1 MDRLF
6 RTAICVLALGAGSST
21 AALAQWTLDTRR
33 LAMGG
38 ALLDRAALA
47 RSNPAYR
54 AVPARETQP
63 RVAIPLPLGLIQM
76 AADDEL
82 SFDPRDPRFNVF
94 KLVDLALYPPFFLE
108 LKKPT
113 VPTSASHLE
122 LFIARDSL
130 KLDLGDARQFVPQDD
145 FEMGGVSRPFALGL
159 TFGQVRVSAGPFAY
173 NETAIG
179 LDPNMR
185 GFLRDAE
192 AARANTRYGL
202 VGAGV
207 GVTGVAPAV
216 EYGLRVPGTGSGDA
230 GASRPFATPSGLY
243 LGGAVRLY
251 LGLAMTTAV
260 ADAGL
265 TTGDPVFDQANP
277 VSADFTSTVLY
288 QTANDGYG
296 TGLGL
301 DLGAVYV
308 VGPWELGLG
317 FNDVGNTS
325 ITWKGATQKRFFLD
339 DQSVFGDSTLSQRAE
354 AKTRIPMT
362 FAANVGVESGG
373 FVLGAALITGIG
385 GTEYRAGGERW
396 LGPVALRGG
405 LGLDTR
411 RIVQFGWG
419 AGVRLGSIGLDVGF
433 ATHSASI
440 SGERGLRLATSLA
453 IY

>member
-1 MDRLF
+1 MRRLLHV
-6 RTAICVLALGAGSST
+6 TICVLLLAAGASG
-21 AALAQWTLDTRR
+21 AAVAQWSLDTRR

-47 RSNPAYR
+47 RTNPAYR
-54 AVPARETQP
+54 AVPPRETQP
-63 RVAIPLPLGLIQM
+63 RVAIPIPLGLVQL

-82 SFDPRDPRFNVF
+82 SFNPRDPRFNVF

-113 VPTSASHLE
+113 VPTSTSDLE
-122 LFIARDSL
+122 LFIAQDSL
-130 KLDLGDARQFVPQDD
+130 KLDLGDARAFVPEDD
-145 FEMGGVSRPFALGL
+145 FELGGLSRPFALGV
-159 TFGQVRVSAGPFAY
+159 TIGQVRVSAGPFAY

-179 LDPNMR
+179 LDANMR

-202 VGAGV
+202 VSNGV
-207 GVTGVAPAV
+207 GQTGVAPAV
-216 EYGLRVPGTGSGDA
+216 EYSLLVPGTGSGDP
-230 GASRPFATPSGLY
+230 GAASPFATPSGLY

-251 LGLAMTTAV
+251 LGLAMTRAT

-265 TTGDPVFDQANP
+265 TTGDPVFDQVNP
-277 VSADFTSTVLY
+277 ARADFASTVFY
-288 QTANDGYG
+288 QTANDGFG

-301 DLGAVYV
+301 DVGAVYV
-308 VGPWELGLG
+308 AGPVELGVGL
-317 FNDVGNTS
+317 NDVGNTS
-325 ITWKGATQKRFFLD
+325 ITWKGATHKLFFLD
-339 DQSVFGDSTLSQRAE
+339 DQSAFIDSTVARRTE
-354 AKTRIPMT
+354 VKTEIPMT
-362 FAANVGVESGG
+362 FVANVGVESGG
-373 FVLGAALITGIG
+373 FVLGAALVTGLG

-411 RIVQFGWG
+411 HIVQFGWG
-419 AGVRLGSIGLDVGF
+419 AGVRLGSVGLDVGL